1 MAIIDSFRPN
11 ATTLE
16 VRTVSAGG
24 FAVTLPLKRFIQF
37 SAWPEDITGLERIL
51 LTARGDLQ
59 RMLRCGVIFRAN
71 HDAY

>member
-16 VRTVSAGG
+16 VRVILANR
-24 FAVTLPLKRFIQF
+24 VTPTEPFIQF

-59 RMLRCGVIFRAN
+59 RMLRCAISRTN
-71 HDAY
+71 HDAC